1 MRLEN
6 TVEVS
11 APPAAAWDLLMDVP
25 RVIPCMPG
33 AQLVETVDDSNWKA
47 RIDIKLGPVSLSFDA
62 DVTRE
67 LADADQRRVTL
78 STVARERRGRGRA
91 QASIESSLEEHDGGT
106 RIVIATDLSL
116 SGAVAQYG
124 RGMIQDVSAALVT
137 QFAARLQEQLTASP
151 EEATAALAAQATP
164 VAGLP
169 LAFAALRR
177 AFARTLRR
185 AFRRPPRET

>member
-1 MRLEN
+1 MRLDN
-6 TVEVS
+6 TIEVS

-33 AQLVETVDDSNWKA
+33 AQLIEIVDESTWKA

-67 LADADQRRVTL
+67 LVDAAERRVTL

-91 QASIESSLEEHDGGT
+91 QASIESSLEALDSGT
-106 RIVIATDLSL
+106 RIAIATDLSL

-124 RGMIQDVSAALVT
+124 RGMIQDVSSALVT
-137 QFAARLQEQLTASP
+137 QFAECLQAQLTASP
-151 EEATAALAAQATP
+151 EEASAALGASAKP

-169 LAFAALRR
+169 LAFTALRR

-185 AFRRPPRET
+185 VLRRGPGRP

>member
-33 AQLVETVDDSNWKA
+33 AQLVEVVDDSHWKA

-67 LADADQRRVTL
+67 LADADQRRVTR

-91 QASIESSLEEHDGGT
+91 PSGRPRSSA
-106 RIVIATDLSL
+106 R
-116 SGAVAQYG
+116 SG
-124 RGMIQDVSAALVT
+124 
-137 QFAARLQEQLTASP
+137 P
-151 EEATAALAAQATP
+151 H
-164 VAGLP
+164 
-169 LAFAALRR
+169 
-177 AFARTLRR
+177 
-185 AFRRPPRET
+185 RPPVPPRHRRSPSRARGGSP

>member
-1 MRLEN
+1 MQLEN

-11 APPAAAWDLLMDVP
+11 APPDAAWDLLMDVP

-33 AQLVETVDDSNWKA
+33 AQLIEVVDDSNWKA

-67 LADADQRRVTL
+67 LVDADQRRVTL

-106 RIVIATDLSL
+106 RIVIATDLSM

-124 RGMIQDVSAALVT
+124 RGMIQDVSGALVT
-137 QFAARLQEQLTASP
+137 QFADRLQAQLTASP
-151 EEATAALAAQATP
+151 EEASAAVSAPATP
-164 VAGLP
+164 VAGPP

-185 AFRRPPRET
+185 VLRRPPRES